1 MTTTKKMNVAFFD
14 GEFTCHTN
22 ENRGIQELIQGSI
35 LVFAI
40 EVENNVLVQMSEEP
54 IWEMSEY
61 LKPKYSKRLSNYIKQ
76 LTGISQSDVDK
87 GGDFCHMMDAILT
100 KINELNVS
108 RIFVWGP
115 DAHLINYNCKIRGY
129 NANKRLELT
138 EKFIDI
144 SDSVSKEQ
152 ELTKKA
158 SQHAMCN
165 IMNIQE
171 IGQAHDAKSDAY
183 NLSQVFRHYC
193 GRPLP
198 IVVN

>member
-1 MTTTKKMNVAFFD
+1 MNPEAYKSTRVRVNKLEKAHKKFLEKLIILLQNAFD
-14 GEFTCHTN
+14 N
-22 ENRGIQELIQGSI
+22 
-35 LVFAI
+35 
-40 EVENNVLVQMSEEP
+40 
-54 IWEMSEY
+54 
-61 LKPKYSKRLSNYIKQ
+61 
-76 LTGISQSDVDK
+76 
-87 GGDFCHMMDAILT
+87 LT